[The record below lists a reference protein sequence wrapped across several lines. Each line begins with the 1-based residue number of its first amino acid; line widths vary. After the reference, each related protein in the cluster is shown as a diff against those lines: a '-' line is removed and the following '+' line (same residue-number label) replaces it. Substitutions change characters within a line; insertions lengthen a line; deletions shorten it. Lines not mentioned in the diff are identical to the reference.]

1 MLLGALLLHFIGSSR
16 EGTPMTITKDQI
28 GGLIFLSFSL
38 AYGYY
43 ANQIALIPGD
53 EFQPFHARTLPNF
66 LAVLGSGL
74 ALLQLLTATKSRY
87 ATLSLAGYDFWLMGK
102 LLLLMVAFS
111 LALKWVGFLVST
123 ALFLAG
129 GYWLLGERRPKVI
142 LLASVP
148 FAISFWFL
156 LTQMLDIYLAPGQ
169 LFRLAQ
175 GG

>member
-1 MLLGALLLHFIGSSR
+1 
-16 EGTPMTITKDQI
+16 MTITKDHI

-38 AYGYY
+38 AYSYY

-66 LAVLGSGL
+66 LAVLGGVL
-74 ALLQLLTATKSRY
+74 ALLQLLTATKSRHSR
-87 ATLSLAGYDFWLMGK
+87 LSLTGYDFWLMGK

-123 ALFLAG
+123 ALFLSG

-142 LLASVP
+142 LLAAASQSHSLGVSP
-148 FAISFWFL
+148 FCYQL
-156 LTQMLDIYLAPGQ
+156 LVFIDSNARYLSGTRSTFSPSP
-169 LFRLAQ
+169 RRVSDV
-175 GG
+175 